1 MAKFYPEN
9 YKKLKVFPTE
19 WELYLL
25 NKLELLS
32 DEYEIFFNAYL
43 NSLRPDIV
51 ILRKWYWI
59 LVIEVKDWNLANY
72 TLNAPNLSP
81 DFWIFHNDK
90 WWQNKKVSPL
100 RKVIKYKNE
109 LFDIYISWLLEKRL
123 ENKIKTNKDTVF
135 WMIETWVFLYNS
147 NKEDINKINKSKLN
161 SSYKFVKVLNNDF
174 DVKYYEINKKN
185 IFFTDDIYLE
195 FKRFLQPNNFVLDQI
210 NWFEYKEE
218 QKKLIISKPWNQKIC
233 WFPWSWK
240 TIVLAWRAKKA
251 QERHWGRVLI
261 LTYNLTLIRYIE
273 QKIKNIW
280 WNLDYITITN
290 YHQLLSMTWKIQKLS
305 DFNDVNLFK
314 NNDDKYDTILIDEI
328 QDYEKNW
335 VLNIKNNFLKENWEF
350 VVFWDEK
357 QNIYSRV
364 MDEDK
369 KPFTWVPW
377 KYWNKLTTSF
387 RVENEIWKLANDFQ
401 KTFFT
406 WKYEYDEIA
415 TNQLSLDF
423 SYSNKKPYID
433 YFYIDDIN
441 YTEKFY
447 EIFVNISKKLYS
459 HYDDICILWTEKKE
473 VRKIDKFFRDN
484 KIKTI
489 TTFETEEMFNHFSD
503 NTINEKQTNDELDDY
518 SINNDINTIERN
530 KKINFRPH
538 SWLLKISTIHSFKW
552 WEIWTI
558 FLVIDNKSDNF
569 ELIYTWIT
577 RTKDNLIVINLW
589 NQKFDNFFKKYKQ
602 WN

>member
-51 ILRKWYWI
+51 ILRKGYWV
-59 LVIEVKDWNLANY
+59 LVIEVKDRNLANY
-72 TLNAPNLSP
+72 TINDPNLSP
-81 DFWIFHNDK
+81 DFWIFNNEK
-90 WWQNKKVSPL
+90 WWKNKKVSPL
-100 RKVIKYKNE
+100 KQVIKYKNE
-109 LFDIYISWLLEKRL
+109 FFDVYISWLLEKRL
-123 ENKIKTNKDTVF
+123 ENKIKTNKDNVF
-135 WMIETWVFLYNS
+135 WMIETWIFLFNS
-147 NKEDINKINKSKLN
+147 NKELINSINKSKLN
-161 SSYKFVKVLNNDF
+161 SKYKFVKVLNNDTDIKF
-174 DVKYYEINKKN
+174 YEINKKN
-185 IFFTDDIYLE
+185 IFFTDEIYLE
-195 FKRFLQPNNFVLDQI
+195 FKRFLQPNNFTKEQI
-210 NWFEYKEE
+210 IWFEYKEE
-218 QKKLIISKPWNQKIC
+218 QKKLIISKNWNQKIC

-240 TIVLAWRAKKA
+240 TIVLAWRAKNA
-251 QERHWGRVLI
+251 QERHWWRVLI

-290 YHQLLSMTWKIQKLS
+290 YHQLLWTTWRIQKLS
-305 DFNDVNLFK
+305 DYNDINLFK
-314 NNDDKYDTILIDEI
+314 NNEDRYDTILIDEI

-335 VLNIKNNFLKENWEF
+335 VLNIKNNFLNNDWEF

-406 WKYEYDEIA
+406 WKYEYDEIT

-433 YFYIDDIN
+433 YFYIDDHN
-441 YTEKFY
+441 YTEKFFD
-447 EIFVNISKKLYS
+447 IFLNISKKLYS

-503 NTINEKQTNDELDDY
+503 NTINEKQTDDELDDY
-518 SINNDINTIERN
+518 SINNNINTIERN

-558 FLVIDNKSDNF
+558 FLIIDNKSDNF

-589 NQKFDNFFKKYKQ
+589 NQKFDDFFKKYKQ
-602 WN
+602 N